1 MSIGWALSDGVLGG
15 VSGTTVEPFPVC
27 LEEANLLLPQSDLH
41 ENAHEVVQF
50 TDYFGAQVCS

>member
-1 MSIGWALSDGVLGG
+1 MAVSDGVLGG

-27 LEEANLLLPQSDLH
+27 LKEANLLLPQSDLH

-50 TDYFGAQVCS
+50 TDYFDAQVCS